1 MFIVLDV
8 ESLLYGKPYN
18 IGYII
23 ADKGGNIYKQDNV
36 AILANI
42 SKVSAPAFRILSDTD
57 KPRKDRQFHIL
68 TNEGFKRQFFKDL
81 KNYNIDT
88 IYTFTNF
95 DKARLNTLFDISVKF
110 IDIRPM
116 ILNVLPDRYI
126 KFCFK
131 NNFITSKGNIRTNA
145 ETIYRYLTK
154 NPDFKEEHIGLPD
167 AQIEFEMLMK
177 VIKWKK
183 KSGKKS
189 YTDLMKR
196 A

>member
-1 MFIVLDV
+1 MVLDV
-8 ESLLYGKPYN
+8 ESLPYGKPYN

-23 ADKGGNIYKQDNV
+23 ADKGGNIHKQDNV

-42 SKVSAPAFRILSDTD
+42 SKVSAPALRILADTD
-57 KPRKDRQFHIL
+57 KPRKERKFHLL
-68 TNEGFKRQFFKDL
+68 TNKGFERQFFKDL
-81 KNYNIDT
+81 KDFNVDT

-95 DKARLNTLFDISVKF
+95 DKARLSTLFDIPIKF

-131 NNFITSKGNIRTNA
+131 HNFLTSKGNIKTDA

-154 NPDFKEEHIGLPD
+154 NPNFKEEHIGLPD
-167 AQIEFEMLMK
+167 AEIEFEMLMK

-189 YTDLMKR
+189 YADLMKR

>member
-1 MFIVLDV
+1 MVVDV
-8 ESLLYGKPYN
+8 ESLPYGKPYN

-23 ADKGGNIYKQDNV
+23 ADKGGNIHKQDNV

-42 SKVSAPAFRILSDTD
+42 SKVSAPALRILADTD

-81 KNYNIDT
+81 KDYNIDT

-95 DKARLNTLFDISVKF
+95 DKARLSTLFDISVKF

-131 NNFITSKGNIRTNA
+131 NNFLTDKGNIRTNA

-154 NPDFKEEHIGLPD
+154 NPSFKEEHIGLPD
-167 AQIEFEMLMK
+167 ALIEFEMLMK
-177 VIKWKK
+177 VFKWKK
-183 KSGKKS
+183 KSGTKS
-189 YTDLMKR
+189 YIDLMKR